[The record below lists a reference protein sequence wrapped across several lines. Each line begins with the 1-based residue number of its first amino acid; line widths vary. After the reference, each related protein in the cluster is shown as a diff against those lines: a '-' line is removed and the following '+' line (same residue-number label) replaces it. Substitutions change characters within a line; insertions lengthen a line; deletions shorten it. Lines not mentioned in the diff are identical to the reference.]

1 MSMVQNKK
9 IIAVAIVFILLLEIL
24 CTVSYAGF
32 LDGVKHESGTYTPPP
47 TPSDSPQTKPST
59 TPSEGNSGPS
69 IPTETITC
77 YTSISGNVYEDLG
90 YANIGTSGSD
100 DTRDNDNPIEGVT
113 VNLMSGGGVVAS
125 QVTGPDG
132 SYEFR
137 PSPGTYS
144 LQFVYGDTSN
154 INKNNTALMQKALK
168 YNGQDYITVS
178 APGKEE
184 YLDTEKIEIEQSGK
198 GALQFFIAL
207 DCSSS
212 MRYTE
217 VEYNG
222 EIRSRLDIAVEAAK
236 QLCSTLIDSGNNI
249 YIGLVF
255 FSGTNYRAVSLTK
268 DLNLLYSAL
277 NDINNN
283 DWYTANTNVVGALD
297 KVYESYY
304 NNTDDSNRY
313 LAVISDGV
321 PTSDGSTETY
331 YNDSDATLYSKLD
344 TISETTAAKLDE
356 IRGNGVKV
364 ISLITQSEDPE
375 EDEYVQKTF
384 NNGHSTVFQTIEDG
398 YKTVDIIKQALK
410 DYLISH
416 TEEKYYSSSHTV
428 LAGYEDAGRREEV
441 DAQFDLMNYNNTIM
455 FDQIE
460 NYNSQE
466 VAQELSDKTYM
477 IVNGGENYTITS
489 VPNPSRIEITETDQ
503 DTGETKVVKIIQYV
517 EAAYTGRNL
526 VLAQR
531 PGFAL
536 VTDITAT
543 GLRVIL
549 QNGQQISTQ
558 VRDPGS
564 DFPIIQTI
572 DKELAQG
579 TTIQIEYTISIKND
593 SSIQCD
599 YLELINYLPTKFVY
613 DPEITLITAEGK
625 NGDTGWESISLDD
638 LLAQNLV
645 TQETVD
651 KFRLNS
657 ALKLTLDNAGQGEN
671 GFYIAPGG
679 EYDIKYVVSRMIGG
693 YNDIENPDYGIAS
706 EVLGYKNQAN
716 RRMTY
721 TVGAQV
727 AHQLAGAYPGDSQD
741 MDYSDESTNE
751 VIVIPPTGKEENYKE
766 VLKGSVLTYI
776 MGLITR

>member
-1 MSMVQNKK
+1 MNMVKNKK
-9 IIAVAIVFILLLEIL
+9 IVAVAIVFILLIEIL

-32 LDGVKHESGTYTPPP
+32 LDGVRGESGTYTPPP

-90 YANIGTSGSD
+90 YANIGTGGSD

-144 LQFVYGDTSN
+144 LQFIYGDTSN
-154 INKNNTALMQKALK
+154 IDKNNTALMQKALK

-178 APGKEE
+178 VPGKEE
-184 YLDTEKIEIEQSGK
+184 YLDTERIEIEQSGK

-212 MRYTE
+212 MRYTD

-236 QLCSTLIDSGNNI
+236 QLCSTLIDSGDNI

-255 FSGTNYRAVSLTK
+255 FSGTSYRAVSLTK
-268 DLNLLYSAL
+268 DLTLLYSAL
-277 NDINNN
+277 DDINNN
-283 DWYTANTNVVGALD
+283 DWYTANTNLVGALD
-297 KVYESYY
+297 KAYESYY

-321 PTSDGSTETY
+321 PTSDGNTETY
-331 YNDSDATLYSKLD
+331 YNDSDDTLYSKLD

-356 IRGNGVKV
+356 IRSNGVKV
-364 ISLITQSEDPE
+364 ISLITYSEDPK
-375 EDEYVQKTF
+375 EDEYVQKIF
-384 NNGHSTVFQTIEDG
+384 NNGHSTVFQPIEDG
-398 YKTVDIIKQALK
+398 YKTADIIKQALK

-477 IVNGGENYTITS
+477 VVNGGENYTITS
-489 VPNPSRIEITETDQ
+489 VPNPSRIEITETDP

-517 EAAYTGRNL
+517 EAAYSGRNL

-531 PGFAL
+531 PGFSL

-549 QNGQQISTQ
+549 QNGQQIGVQT
-558 VRDPGS
+558 RNPGS
-564 DFPIIQTI
+564 DFPIIQTL

-579 TTIQIEYTISIKND
+579 TTIQIEYTITIKND

-613 DPEITLITAEGK
+613 DPDTKLITAEGT

-679 EYDIKYVVSRMIGG
+679 EYTIKYVVSRIIGG

-741 MDYSDESTNE
+741 LDYSDESTNE

>member
-1 MSMVQNKK
+1 MNMVKNKK
-9 IIAVAIVFILLLEIL
+9 IVAVAIVFILLIEIL

-32 LDGVKHESGTYTPPP
+32 LDGVRGESGTYTPPP

-90 YANIGTSGSD
+90 YANIGTGGSD

-144 LQFVYGDTSN
+144 LQFIYGDTSN
-154 INKNNTALMQKALK
+154 IDKNNTALMQKALK

-178 APGKEE
+178 VPGKEE
-184 YLDTEKIEIEQSGK
+184 YLDTERIEIEQSGK

-212 MRYTE
+212 MRYTD

-236 QLCSTLIDSGNNI
+236 QLCSTLIDSGDNI

-255 FSGTNYRAVSLTK
+255 FSGTSYRAVSLTK
-268 DLNLLYSAL
+268 DLTLLYSAL
-277 NDINNN
+277 DDINNN
-283 DWYTANTNVVGALD
+283 DWYTANTNLVGALD
-297 KVYESYY
+297 KAYESYY

-321 PTSDGSTETY
+321 PTSDGNTETY
-331 YNDSDATLYSKLD
+331 YNDSDDTLYSKLD

-356 IRGNGVKV
+356 IRSNGVKV
-364 ISLITQSEDPE
+364 ISLITYSEDPK
-375 EDEYVQKTF
+375 EDEYVQKIF
-384 NNGHSTVFQTIEDG
+384 NNGHSTVFQPIEDG
-398 YKTVDIIKQALK
+398 YKTADIIKQALK

-477 IVNGGENYTITS
+477 VVNGGENYTITS
-489 VPNPSRIEITETDQ
+489 VPNPSRIEITETDP

-517 EAAYTGRNL
+517 EAAYSGRNL

-531 PGFAL
+531 PGFSL

-549 QNGQQISTQ
+549 QNGQQIGVQT
-558 VRDPGS
+558 RDPGS
-564 DFPIIQTI
+564 DFPIIQTL

-579 TTIQIEYTISIKND
+579 TTIQIEYTITIKND

-613 DPEITLITAEGK
+613 DPDTKLITAEGT

-679 EYDIKYVVSRMIGG
+679 EYTIKYVVSRIIGG

>member
-1 MSMVQNKK
+1 MNMVKNKK
-9 IIAVAIVFILLLEIL
+9 IMAVAIVFILLIEIL

-32 LDGVKHESGTYTPPP
+32 LDGVRGESGTYTPPP

-90 YANIGTSGSD
+90 YANIGTGGSD

-144 LQFVYGDTSN
+144 LQFIYGDTSN
-154 INKNNTALMQKALK
+154 IDKNNTALMQKALK

-178 APGKEE
+178 VPGKEE
-184 YLDTEKIEIEQSGK
+184 YLDTERIEIEQSGK

-212 MRYTE
+212 MRYTD

-236 QLCSTLIDSGNNI
+236 QLCSTLIDSGDNI

-255 FSGTNYRAVSLTK
+255 FSGTSYRAVSLTK
-268 DLNLLYSAL
+268 DLTLLYSAL
-277 NDINNN
+277 DDINNN
-283 DWYTANTNVVGALD
+283 DWYTANTNLVGALD
-297 KVYESYY
+297 KAYESYY

-321 PTSDGSTETY
+321 PTSDGNTETY
-331 YNDSDATLYSKLD
+331 YNDSDDTLYNKLD

-356 IRGNGVKV
+356 IRSNGVKV
-364 ISLITQSEDPE
+364 ISLITYSEDPK
-375 EDEYVQKTF
+375 EDEYVQKIF
-384 NNGHSTVFQTIEDG
+384 NNGHSTVFQPIEDG
-398 YKTVDIIKQALK
+398 YKTADIIKQALK

-477 IVNGGENYTITS
+477 VVNGGENYTITS
-489 VPNPSRIEITETDQ
+489 VPNPSRIEITETDP

-517 EAAYTGRNL
+517 EAAYSGRNL

-531 PGFAL
+531 PGFSL

-549 QNGQQISTQ
+549 QNGQQIGVQT
-558 VRDPGS
+558 RDPGS
-564 DFPIIQTI
+564 DFPIIQTL

-579 TTIQIEYTISIKND
+579 TTIQIEYTITIKND

-613 DPEITLITAEGK
+613 DPDTKLITAEGT

-679 EYDIKYVVSRMIGG
+679 EYTIKYVVSRIIGG

-706 EVLGYKNQAN
+706 EILGYKNQAN

-741 MDYSDESTNE
+741 LDYSDESTNE